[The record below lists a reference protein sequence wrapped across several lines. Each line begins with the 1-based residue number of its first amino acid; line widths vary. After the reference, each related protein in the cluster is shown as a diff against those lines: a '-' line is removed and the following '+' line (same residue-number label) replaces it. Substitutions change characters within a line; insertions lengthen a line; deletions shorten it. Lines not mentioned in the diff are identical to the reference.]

1 MPRTR
6 FWVPSSRDRRIRL
19 RASSL
24 QRWATFS
31 PARWTTASRP
41 LSASAGAGWASGSHF
56 TCRLREST
64 VTSSPRACRAAT
76 SREPISPLAPVTVTR
91 MLSVRACP
99 GAGSARLDG
108 AELLRVAGGVADLVP
123 VGLGG
128 ALLLGLIGH
137 GGRHGVAHVAVEH
150 RRDDVVL
157 AQVLV
162 GHDRGDPARGGHLH
176 LLGDL
181 AGADVQRAPEDAGEA
196 EDVVD
201 LVR

>member
-41 LSASAGAGWASGSHF
+41 LSASAGAGWASGSHL
-56 TCRLREST
+56 TGRLREST

-76 SREPISPLAPVTVTR
+76 SREPIRPLAPVTVTR
-91 MLSVRACP
+91 MLGVRARSV
-99 GAGSARLDG
+99 AGSPRLDG
-108 AELLRVAGGVADLVP
+108 PELLGVGGGVSDLVA
-123 VGLGG
+123 VGLRG
-128 ALLLGLIGH
+128 ALLLGLVGH
-137 GGRHGVAHVAVEH
+137 RGGHGVAHVAVEH
-150 RRDDVVL
+150 GRDDVVL
-157 AQVLV
+157 AQVV
-162 GHDRGDPARGGHLH
+162 VDHDRGDPAGGGHLH

-181 AGADVQRAPEDAGEA
+181 A
-196 EDVVD
+196 
-201 LVR
+201 